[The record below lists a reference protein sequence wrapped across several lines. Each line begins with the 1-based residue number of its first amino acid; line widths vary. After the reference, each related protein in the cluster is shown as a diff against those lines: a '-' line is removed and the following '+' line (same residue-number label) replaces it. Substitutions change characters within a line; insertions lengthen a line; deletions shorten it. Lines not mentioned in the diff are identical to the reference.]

1 MTSLFWYILFFLLNF
16 WFIDCRHSSSSED
29 DSLIM
34 GLNSGSAELPLVN
47 SQYRIRVRKTD
58 PLLRRVVIKG
68 IEPKFPLDI
77 NADGQINNQSKYS
90 KSAIPIHVPRMMN
103 KLSKK
108 LNRIPII
115 SQSPPILPLEPVERL
130 ISFTIEICKLPSL
143 WYLELIYCMYKGVLP
158 YINGMLMS
166 YSLQDIVGAA
176 LASMDLPSEGFNT
189 RYCKIAIPLFSDI
202 AIQPYGDQ
210 ICSKMRQCLTDRE
223 FLDGENIYRTKKW
236 EDRIINIY
244 KDKPSFYRGLHSR
257 SYAQKIITEI
267 LMYRRKTLKNT
278 KKYFSFNKKVN
289 IDKLFYV
296 IRYFNMIF
304 ILNEFLIDNGYKNPD
319 VFEVSINDYSVI
331 GDNSLNKKSVLKMI
345 ASCIDN
351 LIDVHFMSN
360 TVDYL
365 PYLTSIGYS
374 PFSNAIM
381 EYACTKMISIGFIS
395 KSVEVPKTLS
405 KKEVILIADPGILY
419 RNSDYNQECFLE
431 SEYNKVNNNKPSKL
445 LIETPKSSTKLD
457 SVDINT
463 AGSDQK
469 LDKESE
475 SRNQIKEVN
484 EELDNTYTLDIEST
498 SSRSIDK
505 PTGKMHFF
513 GADNELEYM
522 KYD

>member
-1 MTSLFWYILFFLLNF
+1 MINLFWYILFFLLNF
-16 WFIDCRHSSSSED
+16 WFIDCRYGNSNED

-34 GLNSGSAELPLVN
+34 GLNSGSAELPLIN

-77 NADGQINNQSKYS
+77 NADGQINNQSKYY
-90 KSAIPIHVPRMMN
+90 KSSIPIHVPRMIN
-103 KLSKK
+103 KLTKK

-130 ISFTIEICKLPSL
+130 ISFAIEICKLPSL

-158 YINGMLMS
+158 YINGVLMS

-210 ICSKMRQCLTDRE
+210 ICSRMRQCLTDRE

-236 EDRIINIY
+236 EDRVINLY

-267 LMYRRKTLKNT
+267 LMYHRKTLKII
-278 KKYFSFNKKVN
+278 KN
-289 IDKLFYV
+289 IFLL
-296 IRYFNMIF
+296 IRKYFNMIF

-319 VFEVSINDYSVI
+319 VFEVSISDYSAI

-345 ASCIDN
+345 ASCIN
-351 LIDVHFMSN
+351 SLIDIHFLSN

-365 PYLTSIGYS
+365 PYLTSVGYS
-374 PFSNAIM
+374 PFSNTIM

-395 KSVEVPKTLS
+395 KNVEVPKTLS
-405 KKEVILIADPGILY
+405 KKEVVLIADPGILY
-419 RNSDYNQECFLE
+419 RNSECDYSQYLLEGEC
-431 SEYNKVNNNKPSKL
+431 NKIDDNRPSKL
-445 LIETPKSSTKLD
+445 LIETPGSSTKLD
-457 SVDINT
+457 SVDINNT
-463 AGSDQK
+463 EFGKQFNE
-469 LDKESE
+469 ESE
-475 SRNQIKEVN
+475 SKYQIEEIKQ
-484 EELDNTYTLDIEST
+484 ELDNTYTLDIDST
-498 SSRSIDK
+498 CSESIDK
-505 PTGKMHFF
+505 PATKTYCFKV
-513 GADNELEYM
+513 DNEHEYI